1 MSKKNRGKKQT
12 TESNV
17 HMERPRPGNTTTSHA
32 PVSLE
37 DRMDLI
43 DNKLEDIAGEM
54 DRDYMAYGRTCARL
68 FRALVDAAVVLPDME
83 LYTTLLTVDN
93 NSDTLT
99 VVLKRGKLEK
109 MCHPERY
116 TRQDG
121 NDGQDDFTVQDES
134 DAGQDNARSGDRFCD
149 DCMGCKGCSG
159 CPGPDDDDDDWED
172 DEEENLREY

>member
-1 MSKKNRGKKQT
+1 MSKKHPTKCHIR
-12 TESNV
+12 TER
-17 HMERPRPGNTTTSHA
+17 HTSSPA
-32 PVSLE
+32 PVTME
-37 DRMDLI
+37 DKMDLI
-43 DNKLEDIAGEM
+43 DSKLEDIAGEM